1 MLAGDARDASAWC
14 LGASSQQRPASTVQ
28 SPEARVGHR
37 AHAEKL
43 GAEHPE
49 RSLRYTDGRREPG
62 HREWAVRARGDGLLE
77 TAHDDG
83 VTLAPPV
90 AVLWCAVGHQIDERV
105 DDIRPERPSSVGI
118 RGAV

>member
-1 MLAGDARDASAWC
+1 MLARDLRDACAWRI
-14 LGASSQQRPASTVQ
+14 GVGSQQRPASTVQ
-28 SPEARVGHR
+28 SPEPRVGRR

-49 RSLRYTDGRREPG
+49 RSLWHTDGRREPG

-90 AVLWCAVGHQIDERV
+90 AVLWCAAGHQIDERV
-105 DDIRPERPSSVGI
+105 DH
-118 RGAV
+118 